1 MIEWMILNDGL
12 LIKASRASQQKLRFV
27 GNDVELVTTKQS
39 QLVNDWML
47 TGSVACLRN
56 VYLNDDAKDNIR
68 EMLQDLMLQWIVDGD
83 EDTLRTVIDAVRVT
97 QLRVEVPKEA
107 RVDVAERLALLIQIW
122 LTTKVLCMKESN
134 ILTGSF
140 QERERQTSDSCL

>member
-122 LTTKVLCMKESN
+122 LTTKDDDAIKMATEV
-134 ILTGSF
+134 
-140 QERERQTSDSCL
+140 

>member
-107 RVDVAERLALLIQIW
+107 RVDVAERLALLIQIL
-122 LTTKVLCMKESN
+122 LTTKDDDAIKMATEV
-134 ILTGSF
+134 
-140 QERERQTSDSCL
+140 